1 MLVTSKK
8 GKVYDPIRNIRFS
21 NTVIRLLSDELL
33 TTYEDDYKQFL
44 LKEIMRHQNFVQL
57 CKNRIYFLTKKTKL
71 K

>member
-33 TTYEDDYKQFL
+33 TTYEDDYKEFL
-44 LKEIMRHQNFVQL
+44 LKEINRHENFVKL
-57 CKNRIYFLTKKTKL
+57 CKNKIYFLTKKTKL